1 MDPVSPA
8 RALKLLVVEDSE
20 SDYEL
25 LLRHLKRNGFA
36 PLARRVQTAVE
47 MAAALGEGGWDFVVS
62 DYNVPGFGAL
72 PALEMLARSGQ
83 DIPAVIMSGAIGEE
97 AAVEAMRAGAEDFI
111 SKDRPARL
119 APAILRGLE
128 AAAARRERRD
138 AQDALTTVA
147 ANLPV
152 MIFRLR
158 REPDRRF
165 TFEYASAG
173 SARLFG
179 LTPERLLA
187 DPRAL
192 LGIFEGRDQERFVAA
207 LEAAAH
213 GRQALKGEFRVASP
227 AGSAWVQLRAT
238 QHSGPPRV
246 SWDGIFIDVTPMKDA
261 ESRLIASQSQL
272 RELTAHLERAKE
284 SERAAIAREIHD
296 DIGGSLTAMKADL
309 ASLEPRV
316 SDPAGRDR
324 VESLG
329 KLVDYCMQASR
340 RISQAL
346 RPSVLDHGLVQALR
360 GQARDFSARHGVP
373 VQVTTN
379 DEELLIDLDGATAL
393 FRIFQEGLTNI
404 AKHAA
409 AQKVEAHLFANDSM
423 VTLEIRDDGRGLAP
437 ESLDKTGSFGV
448 FGMHQRVLNLGGWM
462 EIDGAPGRGTTLMVS
477 LPRKG
482 AGGGAEEEE
491 G

>member
-1 MDPVSPA
+1 MDSP
-8 RALKLLVVEDSE
+8 RASRPLKLLVVEDSE
-20 SDYEL
+20 SDYDL

-36 PLARRVQTAVE
+36 PDARRVQSASE
-47 MAAALGEGGWDFVVS
+47 LAAALADRPWDFVVT
-62 DYNVPGFGAL
+62 DYNVPGFGAM
-72 PALEMLARSGQ
+72 PALRQLAESGL
-83 DIPAVIMSGAIGEE
+83 DIPVVIMSGAIGEE

-119 APAILRGLE
+119 VPAIQRGLE

-158 REPDRRF
+158 REPDGRMA
-165 TFEYASAG
+165 FEYASAG

-179 LTPERLLA
+179 FTAERLLA
-187 DPRAL
+187 DPHAFL
-192 LGIFEGRDQERFVAA
+192 AAFEGRDRERFVATV
-207 LEAAAH
+207 EAAAAR
-213 GRQALKGEFRVASP
+213 RQPLKGEYRVQSP
-227 AGSAWVQLRAT
+227 AGSTWVQLRAT
-238 QHSGPPRV
+238 PHAGALPA
-246 SWDGIFIDVTPMKDA
+246 WDGLFIDVTPMKAA
-261 ESRLIASQSQL
+261 EERLIASQSQL

-284 SERAAIAREIHD
+284 SERASIAREIHD

-309 ASLEPRV
+309 ASLAPRV
-316 SDPAGRDR
+316 SDPAGHERLD
-324 VESLG
+324 SLG

-346 RPSVLDHGLVQALR
+346 RPSVIDHGLFQALR
-360 GQARDFSARHGVP
+360 SHARDFAARHGVP

-379 DEELLIDLDGATAL
+379 DEDVQIDLDAATAL
-393 FRIFQEGLTNI
+393 FRIFQEALTNI

-409 AQKVEAHLFANDSM
+409 AKRVEAHLFANPEM
-423 VTLEIRDDGRGLAP
+423 LTLEVRDDGRGLDPA
-437 ESLDKTGSFGV
+437 SLDKTGSFGV

-477 LPRKG
+477 LPRAG
-482 AGGGAEEEE
+482 AAAATEPEEA
-491 G
+491 